1 MARSLIERLTEYRD
15 GTAALLTNAEFLTKD
30 IPDSEKAQ
38 LTTAIEV
45 YRVMI
50 DDLTKII
57 DGEELE
63 MRVMEVEV

>member
-1 MARSLIERLTEYRD
+1 MRSLRERLTEYRD
-15 GTAALLTNAEFLTKD
+15 GTSALLNNAEFLTKD
-30 IPDSEKAQ
+30 IPDAEKAQ

-45 YRVMI
+45 YRVMV

-63 MRVMEVEV
+63 VRMMEVEV